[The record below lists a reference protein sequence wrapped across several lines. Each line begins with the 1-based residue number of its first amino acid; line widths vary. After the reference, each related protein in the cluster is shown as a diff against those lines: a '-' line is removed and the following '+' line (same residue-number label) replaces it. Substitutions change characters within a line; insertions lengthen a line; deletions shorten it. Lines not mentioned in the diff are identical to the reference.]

1 MQIRYRRYSKETDAV
16 IMHYVHRSPDNLKQ
30 AFRWT
35 AFHLSRSVKG
45 IEQRYYNHLYY
56 NSENNK
62 YFRRDINDYGQKPK
76 MKVRK
81 RIALLLMLVSIVSVL
96 KKDRD
101 RGFSPLSFFLSKAS
115 IKNML
120 PI

>member
-76 MKVRK
+76 NESK
-81 RIALLLMLVSIVSVL
+81 
-96 KKDRD
+96 KKDSITINV
-101 RGFSPLSFFLSKAS
+101 GKYSIS
-115 IKNML
+115 IKER
-120 PI
+120 